1 MENKELTFKIT
12 GTELDKV
19 NEFKKKHRE
28 SCTSKQNL
36 TAGEYWTYTFIPG
49 GIGTITTIK
58 CNLCGEEEN
67 VTDYD
72 CWQVNY
78 NKMKL
83 FNKKIWKFHFFVVYL

>member
-28 SCTSKQNL
+28 SCTNKQNL
-36 TAGEYWTYTFIPG
+36 TAGEYWTYKFIPG
-49 GIGTITTIK
+49 GIGTIITIK

-67 VTDYD
+67 VTDYN
-72 CWQVNY
+72 CW
-78 NKMKL
+78 
-83 FNKKIWKFHFFVVYL
+83 

>member
-49 GIGTITTIK
+49 GIGTVTIIK

-72 CWQVNY
+72 CW
-78 NKMKL
+78 
-83 FNKKIWKFHFFVVYL
+83 